1 MPKLILRRVGKPRT
15 RETSE
20 VCLMDLKQ
28 INILSIY
35 TDVEKGE
42 LSFFSGEEVQIVPS
56 REHRWKD
63 C

>member
-1 MPKLILRRVGKPRT
+1 MNPKESGGKPRT
-15 RETSE
+15 WETSE
-20 VCLMDLKQ
+20 VCLMAFKQ

-35 TDVEKGE
+35 LDVEKGE
-42 LSFFSGEEVQIVPS
+42 LSSFSVEEVLIVPS